1 VPSARADD
9 YGVGLFSQKAAEGER
24 GFERCRRIVDSSMRY
39 DADESTKDDLG
50 DAERLR
56 FRDDT
61 LQPTT
66 KTTVI
71 SGFFAM

>member
-1 VPSARADD
+1 MITA
-9 YGVGLFSQKAAEGER
+9 GLFPQKAAEAER
-24 GFERCRRIVDSSMRY
+24 RFERRRRIVDSSMRY
-39 DADESTKDDLG
+39 DAHEGTKDELR

-56 FRDDT
+56 LSDDT

-66 KTTVI
+66 KAAMI

>member
-1 VPSARADD
+1 MSCARADEH
-9 YGVGLFSQKAAEGER
+9 GVGLFPQKAAEAER
-24 GFERCRRIVDSSMRY
+24 GIERRRRIVDFSMRD
-39 DADESTKDDLG
+39 DAHEGTQDDLR

-56 FRDDT
+56 LPDDT

-66 KTTVI
+66 KAAMI